1 MLAGE
6 HNPEV
11 LAELAQGRMKGKRE
25 QLVQARLRTLG
36 AHHRFLLHSQLQ
48 QLDFFDQ
55 QIRELDQ
62 EIAHRLGLCSD
73 AQDPEL
79 PDATSPVPTKQ
90 ETNQTPVPTRAA
102 ESSAPL
108 ASPPTVP
115 KPLSSATAIR
125 ILDEVTGINVRI
137 GEMVVAELGLQMDR
151 FPDEAH
157 LSRLCRSVSSCQDQ
171 CEQTA
176 EHQNGQR
183 QSMAAP
189 GPH

>member
-6 HNPEV
+6 HTPEI

-25 QLVQARLRTLG
+25 QLVQALQGTLG
-36 AHHRFLLHSQLQ
+36 AHHRFLLQSQLRQ
-48 QLDFFDQ
+48 VDFFDQ
-55 QIRELDQ
+55 QIQEVDQ
-62 EIAHRLGLCSD
+62 EIAHRLGLSSE
-73 AQDPEL
+73 AQDPDL
-79 PDATSPVPTKQ
+79 PDATGCLLTKE
-90 ETNQTPVPTRAA
+90 ETNETPVPSRAA
-102 ESSAPL
+102 ESSPPL
-108 ASPPTVP
+108 STQLPIP

-157 LSRLCRSVSSCQDQ
+157 LSRLCRSLSRGQDQ

-176 EHQNGQR
+176 QHQNRQR
-183 QSMAAP
+183 KPLVAP